1 LSVLQGHFSCSA
13 TSKEWRISQG
23 MKSMFDRLSREE
35 IIQKRKEIEHF
46 LKTDPDIPTRRYLDR
61 KDAELYAALERL
73 EAEELAA

>member
-1 LSVLQGHFSCSA
+1 
-13 TSKEWRISQG
+13 
-23 MKSMFDRLSREE
+23 MFDRLSREE
-35 IIQKRKEIEHF
+35 IIQKRLEIEHF